1 MVSLSK
7 ILPLDRLSGYIKNA
21 GLYFASS
28 MIVAIIGLLLNPILA
43 KNLSPEDYAVLG
55 YYASFNLLLMP
66 LLHGC
71 VLTYYTR
78 QYYFTEESKRDVLGD
93 TILLSMNVIG
103 AVSCLLFTGIFYI
116 FHRISGNSFPFF
128 PYAVLT
134 FVQLYVSNNVNFYLA
149 KLRITRMAKTY
160 AWFSILQCVVTNA
173 LVLLLVVYYKT
184 GAQGKLYAALVATLI
199 FAAFAVKQSLVKWR
213 VDKKILVEALKFGF
227 PLTISALFWYCL
239 TGVDR
244 LFLEKLGD
252 TETFGIYNVGFAIAA
267 YMQIFHTT
275 ISNTFEPDIYQS
287 ISENN
292 KKKLYLIIGSTTAI
306 IVVANMVFAI
316 LAPFLIDILTAGRY
330 VDSTPFARIFA
341 LQNIAMA
348 FYYTVVRLIV
358 GYGYV
363 KGELLVRIVG
373 AVCSVGCFY
382 LLIKSHGFYGAAWGQ
397 VLSFTMLTVLGIVYL
412 VFKTAKNNSKE

>member
-1 MVSLSK
+1 MLELSK
-7 ILPLDRLSGYIKNA
+7 WSNYFKNA
-21 GLYFASS
+21 GLYFVSS
-28 MIVAIIGLLLNPILA
+28 LVVAIIGLLLNPTMA
-43 KNLSPEDYAVLG
+43 RNLSPEDYAVLG

-71 VLTYYTR
+71 ILTYYTR
-78 QYYFTEESKRDVLGD
+78 QYYFTEESQRDVLGD
-93 TILLSMNVIG
+93 TILLSMNVLG
-103 AVSCLLFTGIFYI
+103 AVSCLLFTGLFYI
-116 FHRISGNSFPFF
+116 FHRTTGNSFPFF

-134 FVQLYVSNNVNFYLA
+134 FVQLYISNNVNFYLA
-149 KLRITRMAKTY
+149 KLRITREAKTY

-184 GAQGKLYAALVATLI
+184 GAQGKLYATLVATII
-199 FAAFAVKQSLVKWR
+199 FAAFAFKQSLVKWR
-213 VDKKILVEALKFGF
+213 IDKKILVEALKFGL

-244 LFLEKLGD
+244 LFLERLGD
-252 TETFGIYNVGFAIAA
+252 TETLGIYNVGFAIAA

-275 ISNTFEPDIYQS
+275 VSNTFEPDIYQS

-306 IVVANMVFAI
+306 IVVANLAFAL

-341 LQNIAMA
+341 LHNIAMA
-348 FYYTVVRLIV
+348 LYYTVVRLIV
-358 GYGYV
+358 GNGYV
-363 KGELLVRIVG
+363 KGELLVRIIG
-373 AVCSVGCFY
+373 AVCSVVCFY
-382 LLIKSHGFYGAAWGQ
+382 VLIAHYGFYGAAWGQ
-397 VLSFTMLTVLGIVYL
+397 VLSFTMLSIFGLVYL
-412 VFKTAKNNSKE
+412 GLKKRKKNG

>member
-1 MVSLSK
+1 METIIGLSK
-7 ILPLDRLSGYIKNA
+7 WRHYFRSA
-21 GLYFASS
+21 GLYFVSS
-28 MIVAIIGLLLNPILA
+28 LVVAIIGLLLNPTMA
-43 KNLSPEDYAVLG
+43 QNLSPEDYAVLG

-71 VLTYYTR
+71 ILTYYTR
-78 QYYFTEESKRDVLGD
+78 QYYFTEESQRDILGD

-103 AVSCLLFTGIFYI
+103 VISCLLFTGIFYI
-116 FHRISGNSFPFF
+116 FHYTSGNSFPFF

-149 KLRITRMAKTY
+149 KLRITREAKRY
-160 AWFSILQCVVTNA
+160 AWFSILQCVIINA

-184 GAQGKLYAALVATLI
+184 GAQGKLYATLVGTII
-199 FAAFAVKQSLVKWR
+199 FAVIAFKQSLVKWR
-213 VDKKILVEALKFGF
+213 IDKKILVDALKFGF

-244 LFLEKLGD
+244 LFLERLGE
-252 TETFGIYNVGFAIAA
+252 TEMLGIYNVGFAIAA

-275 ISNTFEPDIYQS
+275 VSNTFEPDIYQS

-292 KKKLYLIIGSTTAI
+292 KKKLYLIIGSTNAI
-306 IVVANMVFAI
+306 IIVANLAFVL

-363 KGELLVRIVG
+363 KGELLVRIIG
-373 AVCSVGCFY
+373 AVCSVVCFY
-382 LLIKSHGFYGAAWGQ
+382 VLIKHYGFYGAAWGQ
-397 VLSFTMLTVLGIVYL
+397 VLSFTMSSILGVIYL
-412 VFKTAKNNSKE
+412 GFKKTKK

>member
-1 MVSLSK
+1 MAGISK
-7 ILPLDRLSGYIKNA
+7 IMQTGGLGNYLRSA

-116 FHRISGNSFPFF
+116 FHRTSGNSFPFF

-149 KLRITRMAKTY
+149 KLRITRKAKTY

-213 VDKKILVEALKFGF
+213 VDKKVLVEALKFGF
-227 PLTISALFWYCL
+227 PLTVSALFWYCL

-330 VDSTPFARIFA
+330 VDSTPYARIFA
-341 LQNIAMA
+341 LHNIAMA
-348 FYYTVVRLIV
+348 LYYTVVRLIV

-363 KGELLVRIVG
+363 KGELLVRVVG